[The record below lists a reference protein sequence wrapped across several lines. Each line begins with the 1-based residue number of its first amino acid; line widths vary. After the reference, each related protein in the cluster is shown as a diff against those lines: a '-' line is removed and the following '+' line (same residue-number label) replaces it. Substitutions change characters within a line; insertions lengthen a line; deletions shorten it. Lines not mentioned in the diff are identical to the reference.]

1 MPQPIAGLS
10 TSAEFARSLHCRNAT
25 FVTPGM
31 PQALQRGKEGPPADT
46 FRRCPNVVARKQQ
59 PPGALTQYEKSR
71 PHRRGHQPMLALV
84 KEQRPERDRRDT
96 CGECATRD
104 RCIMGSLPQAGAGIG
119 PARRERPFQQGEAV
133 TREGEL
139 SRHLRI
145 VKVGWVFLC
154 RTRLD
159 GSARPVAIAGR
170 GAMLGSFSYMRQPN
184 PVSAV
189 TGSSVRACEFGT
201 EQIQSLASND
211 PGFRQRLEKVFC
223 DNVGL
228 VRGDRLSHGH
238 GPGRCQRATARR
250 ATAQHF
256 RGHSF
261 AHRAGQSAGHDA

>member
-1 MPQPIAGLS
+1 
-10 TSAEFARSLHCRNAT
+10 
-25 FVTPGM
+25 
-31 PQALQRGKEGPPADT
+31 
-46 FRRCPNVVARKQQ
+46 
-59 PPGALTQYEKSR
+59 
-71 PHRRGHQPMLALV
+71 MLALV

-228 VRGDRLSHGH
+228 VAAWSEATGYRTVTAQVAASVQLLAAQQRSTSVAIPSHTALASLLGTTRESVARALA
-238 GPGRCQRATARR
+238 GLESAGYLLRKSQGRCEVFPGPLREWL
-250 ATAQHF
+250 TAQK
-256 RGHSF
+256 
-261 AHRAGQSAGHDA
+261 